1 MIHSTPHFL
10 FRHSLYMA
18 IVLAICSMFAWNEI
32 ALAHGG
38 VDDET
43 PASQPTTA
51 SNGMLIAVAY
61 PDTAEIFV
69 KYAPP
74 KLGAQST
81 LKFFF
86 SSFRSDIP
94 FNPDK
99 IEIELVGGKGEVV
112 KQPVK
117 KENGVYEAVIT
128 FQSDTIYTIR
138 LAYIIGGESM
148 HANIL
153 PIFVGTAALKVLQND
168 RKAIAPS
175 AVSNNAVWWV
185 IAAMVLLAAT
195 FYYTIQRKKKKR
207 TSILVKQ

>member
-1 MIHSTPHFL
+1 MIQSTQHFL
-10 FRHSLYMA
+10 FRHSLYMTVFA
-18 IVLAICSMFAWNEI
+18 IFLIFAWNETV
-32 ALAHGG
+32 LAHGG

-43 PASQPTTA
+43 PASQPMTS
-51 SNGMLIAVAY
+51 SNDMLTAVAY

-74 KLGAQST
+74 KVGAQST

-99 IEIELVGGKGEVV
+99 IQIELLGGKGEVL

-138 LAYIIGGESM
+138 LTYTIGGESM
-148 HANIL
+148 HANIV
-153 PIFVGTAALKVLQND
+153 PIFVGTAALKVLQNEG
-168 RKAIAPS
+168 KAIAPS
-175 AVSNNAVWWV
+175 TVSNNAVWWV
-185 IAAMVLLAAT
+185 IAAMVLLAAA